1 MQLLLSAA
9 QDAGAGPEPRDAVH
23 AVLCGFTDRIP
34 EGERVHV
41 LAHLPSDARALAGPA
56 HRHGEHAPRIKSLT
70 QLVASAVEE
79 GGLDPRHAE
88 RITRSVVAA
97 LRSLVP
103 EEADDVAAVLPAE
116 LRDLWDRE
124 PAR

>member
-1 MQLLLSAA
+1 MCSPTCPAT
-9 QDAGAGPEPRDAVH
+9 P
-23 AVLCGFTDRIP
+23 
-34 EGERVHV
+34 
-41 LAHLPSDARALAGPA
+41 ALAGPA
-56 HRHGEHAPRIKSLT
+56 HRHGEHAPRVKSLP
-70 QLVASAVEE
+70 QLVASAVEQ

-116 LRDLWDRE
+116 LRDLWDPE